1 MNIKGK
7 KRAGH
12 DHLKWLTLII
22 SVDSVALGEG
32 MSLD

>member
-1 MNIKGK
+1 MDIKGK

-12 DHLKWLTLII
+12 DHLKRLTLII
-22 SVDSVALGEG
+22 SADSVALGEG